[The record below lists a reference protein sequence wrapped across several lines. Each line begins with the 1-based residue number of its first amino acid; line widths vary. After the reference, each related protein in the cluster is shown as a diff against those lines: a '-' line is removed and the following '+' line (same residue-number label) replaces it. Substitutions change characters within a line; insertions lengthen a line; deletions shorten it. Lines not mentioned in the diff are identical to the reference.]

1 MAGSEHLYLKERV
14 QVEPLFNRWHAWIL
28 MVPPVTAALNL
39 LDRYLKIMQSYVNSP
54 ALHAAAI
61 KNPAMRGGPFIDLDV
76 DRVAEVRDLIRETES
91 RNSSLLGF
99 ARAIK
104 QLNQLLAERA
114 RGEAMET
121 LYSEVPD
128 LLKGYVELCYDLNH
142 NPSFRFFESLVYRSE
157 YYREAEA
164 SQSFE
169 LTEAA
174 RDGDRPFILST
185 PRLRSPKAVSLDLPF
200 SSRRLDELYRMRRSP
215 RSYDTVRSALGV
227 EIENEPLFR
236 SFFTTEAPKSYARYD
251 GDSFRIRYF
260 GHACLLIESK
270 EVRILI
276 DPIVSHAADGGVP
289 RFTYS
294 DLPDEIDFLLIT
306 HSHHD
311 HAVVESLI
319 ELRSRIKTVVVGRN
333 YDGFIQDPSLQLVFE
348 RLGFQNV
355 IEIRDLQEIPIP
367 GGAIVGI
374 PFLGEH
380 HDLLMQ
386 SRTGYL
392 IRIGD
397 ASTLCIADS
406 CNIEPR
412 LYDHLLKSIGGAD
425 ILFLGMECDGAPPAW
440 IYGPL
445 FPEPLPREL
454 NRSRRARGSNFNEAR
469 AIVDAFNFKQVY
481 VYAMGQEPWVNH
493 ILDNKFTDASN
504 PLVQSRQLVDEC
516 KSRGIVAEYLFG
528 KKEIRP

>member
-1 MAGSEHLYLKERV
+1 MVRSENLYLKESV
-14 QVEPLFNRWHAWIL
+14 QIEPLFNRWHAWIL

-39 LDRYLKIMQSYVNSP
+39 LDRYLKIMHSYVNSP
-54 ALHAAAI
+54 ALHAAAV
-61 KNPAMRGGPFIDLDV
+61 KNPAMRGGPFIDLDA
-76 DRVAEVRDLIRETES
+76 DRVPEVRDLILETQS
-91 RNSSLLGF
+91 RNAKLLEF

-104 QLNQLLAERA
+104 QLNQLLAEKA
-114 RGEAMET
+114 RGEALET
-121 LYSEVPD
+121 LYAEVPD
-128 LLKGYVELCYDLNH
+128 ILRGYVELCYDLNH

-164 SQSFE
+164 SQNFE

-185 PRLRSPKAVSLDLPF
+185 PRLRSRNGVSLDLPF
-200 SSRRLDELYRMRRSP
+200 SSPRLDALSRMRTTP
-215 RSYDTVRSALGV
+215 LSYDAIRSSLGV
-227 EIENEPLFR
+227 EIDNEPLFR
-236 SFFTTEAPKSYARYD
+236 SFFTPEPPKAYTGYD

-260 GHACLLIESK
+260 GHACLLIESRK
-270 EVRILI
+270 ARILI
-276 DPIVSHAADGGVP
+276 DPIISYATGGVP

-294 DLPDEIDFLLIT
+294 DLPEEIDFLLIT

-311 HAVVESLI
+311 HAVIESLVQ
-319 ELRSRIKTVVVGRN
+319 LRPRIKTVVVGRN
-333 YDGFIQDPSLQLVFE
+333 YDGLIQDPSLQLVFE

-355 IEIRDLQEIPIP
+355 MEIRDLQEIPIP

-392 IRIGD
+392 IRMGGD
-397 ASTLCIADS
+397 SLLCIADS

-412 LYDHLLKSIGGAD
+412 LYDHLLKSTGGAD
-425 ILFLGMECDGAPPAW
+425 ILFLGMECDGARPSW

-445 FPEPLPREL
+445 FPEPLPREI
-454 NRSRRARGSNFNEAR
+454 NQSRRARGSNFNEAR
-469 AIVDAFNFKQVY
+469 SIVDTFKFKQVY

-493 ILDNKFTDASN
+493 ILDNQFTDASN
-504 PLVQSRQLVDEC
+504 PVIQSRQLVDEC
-516 KSRGIVAEYLFG
+516 RS
-528 KKEIRP
+528 

>member
-1 MAGSEHLYLKERV
+1 MVRGENLYLKESV

-39 LDRYLKIMQSYVNSP
+39 LERYLKIMQSYVNSP
-54 ALHAAAI
+54 ALHAAAV
-61 KNPAMRGGPFIDLDV
+61 KNPAMRGGPFIDLGV
-76 DRVAEVRDLIRETES
+76 DYVPEVRDLILETQS
-91 RNSSLLGF
+91 RNSKLLEF

-104 QLNQLLAERA
+104 QLSQLLAERA

-121 LYSEVPD
+121 LYAEVPD
-128 LLKGYVELCYDLNH
+128 VLKGYVELCYDLNH

-169 LTEAA
+169 LTESAE
-174 RDGDRPFILST
+174 DGGRPFILST
-185 PRLRSPKAVSLDLPF
+185 PRLRSQKAVSLNLPF
-200 SSRRLDELYRMRRSP
+200 SSPQMDGLYRMRRRP
-215 RSYDTVRSALGV
+215 RSYEAVRDAFGI
-227 EIENEPLFR
+227 EIDNEPLFQ
-236 SFFTTEAPKSYARYD
+236 SFFTTDAPKPYAGYD

-270 EVRILI
+270 KVRILI
-276 DPIVSHAADGGVP
+276 DPIVSSAANGGVP

-311 HAVVESLI
+311 HAVVESLV
-319 ELRSRIKTVVVGRN
+319 ELRSRVKTVVVGRN

-348 RLGFQNV
+348 HLGFQNV
-355 IEIRDLQEIPIP
+355 REIRDMQEIPIP
-367 GGAIVGI
+367 DGAIVGI

-392 IRIGD
+392 IRIGG
-397 ASTLCIADS
+397 SSVLCIADS
-406 CNIEPR
+406 CNIEPK
-412 LYDHLLKSIGGAD
+412 LYEHLLKSIGGAD

-445 FPEPLPREL
+445 FPEPLPREINL
-454 NRSRRARGSNFNEAR
+454 SRRARGSNFNEAR

-493 ILDNKFTDASN
+493 ILDNEFTDASN
-504 PLVQSRQLVDEC
+504 PVMQSRQLVDEC
-516 KSRGIVAEYLFG
+516 RSRGIVADCLFG